1 LHTHP
6 DGHHHSGS
14 NSTPVSSAP
23 IPNAVDGLP
32 SLGSD
37 RQMMLAMGMTSPSMT
52 YGGPEITFPAT
63 LPKSGLYKVWGQFR
77 HRDEIITAPFVI
89 KVP

>member
-1 LHTHP
+1 
-6 DGHHHSGS
+6 
-14 NSTPVSSAP
+14 
-23 IPNAVDGLP
+23 
-32 SLGSD
+32 
-37 RQMMLAMGMTSPSMT
+37 MT
-52 YGGPEITFPAT
+52 YAGPEITFAVT